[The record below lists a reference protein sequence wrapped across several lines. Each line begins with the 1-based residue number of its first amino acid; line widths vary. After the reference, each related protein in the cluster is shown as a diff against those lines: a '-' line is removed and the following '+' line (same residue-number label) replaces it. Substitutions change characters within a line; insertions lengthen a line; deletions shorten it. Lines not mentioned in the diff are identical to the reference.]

1 MGTDRGGVDDLR
13 AALMRDLDAGF
24 ERVVRSYEGRLY
36 SFALRMTGDP
46 RDAEEATQDAFVRAF
61 RALATWPPERIAS
74 MSLAGWLY
82 RITLNVVRNR
92 MRGHRPVLVGLDGLG
107 AAEPAD
113 RRDGPERVIE
123 RAVDRDRLETMLLTL
138 PERYRA
144 AVVLRHVEDLSY
156 PEVAEALGQPLGTV
170 KSNVHR
176 GVALLRAA
184 MSTQQQE
191 VVA

>member
-1 MGTDRGGVDDLR
+1 VDDLR